1 MVAAVAAKGY
11 AATTVADVL
20 ARARVSRSA
29 FYEQFRDKEDCFLA
43 CYESGTSLVLE
54 AVTTAFD
61 AGVPWRQRMR
71 GVFQSLL
78 ETFAQHPDLAKVCMV
93 DALAAGP
100 AAHDRYRSAIA
111 GLVLLGEKDM
121 IGRADVPPAP
131 RLVFLSL
138 IGGISMILYE
148 EILAGRTAELPEL
161 ADDLTR
167 LWLAGFVGYARVG
180 GDPTATE
187 SSRQQR
193 AD

>member
-43 CYESGTSLVLE
+43 CYESGTSLVLA

-61 AGVPWRQRMR
+61 AGGAWRERMR
-71 GVFQSLL
+71 GVFQGVL

-100 AAHDRYRSAIA
+100 AANDRYRSAIA

-121 IGRADVPPAP
+121 VRRADVPPVP

-167 LWLAGFVGYARVG
+167 LWVAGFVGYAHAG

-187 SSRQQR
+187 SSGQQR

>member
-100 AAHDRYRSAIA
+100 AANDRYRSAIA

-167 LWLAGFVGYARVG
+167 LWLAGFVGYARAG

>member
-100 AAHDRYRSAIA
+100 AANDRYRSAIA

>member
-1 MVAAVAAKGY
+1 
-11 AATTVADVL
+11 L
-20 ARARVSRSA
+20 
-29 FYEQFRDKEDCFLA
+29 
-43 CYESGTSLVLE
+43 
-54 AVTTAFD
+54 
-61 AGVPWRQRMR
+61 
-71 GVFQSLL
+71 
-78 ETFAQHPDLAKVCMV
+78 V
-93 DALAAGP
+93 DAPAAAR

>member
-100 AAHDRYRSAIA
+100 AANDRYRSAIA

-138 IGGISMILYE
+138 IGGISMILY
-148 EILAGRTAELPEL
+148 
-161 ADDLTR
+161 DLTR